1 MKRNGFTLI
10 ELVVSI
16 ALFGLITVFLFEVI
30 DELRKQQTF
39 FQQKEVV
46 IEKKNQIVSLLRT
59 DFDRAQSVTVSP
71 SMSKDFDSI
80 SITGSNRSLYGID
93 RPYVTWVVL
102 KSDNTLVRLESSSL
116 ITIPIAPEAL
126 YSIHSDRVAKQC
138 ELFRMYDSPKHR
150 MLYLKVQNQS
160 PLIVETSK

>member
-16 ALFGLITVFLFEVI
+16 ALFGLITVFLFGVI

-59 DFDRAQSVTVSP
+59 DFDRVQSLTVSP
-71 SMSKDFDSI
+71 SISKDFDSI

-93 RPYVTWVVL
+93 RPYVKWVVL

>member
-16 ALFGLITVFLFEVI
+16 ALFGLITVFLFGVI

-93 RPYVTWVVL
+93 RPYVKWVVL